1 MDNKNGG
8 NPLQQLFGLVMA
20 FVAIVILLLNIDV
33 TNFGF
38 YRIGQISNA
47 PVLIVV
53 MVMLVIWGIASSK
66 KLPWI
71 LAAADVVLIV
81 LSVLMG
87 TRFYFRRMSAL
98 TLIVIALMFAIG
110 AGLIIAGRGGKH
122 DGK

>member
-1 MDNKNGG
+1 MNKKNTE
-8 NPLQQLFGLVMA
+8 NPLQQLFGLAMA
-20 FVAIVILLLNIDV
+20 FVAVVILLLNIDV

-38 YRIGQISNA
+38 YRIGQISTA

-53 MVMLVIWGIASSK
+53 MVMLVIWGVASDK

-71 LAAADVVLIV
+71 LAAGDVLLIV

-87 TRFYFRRMSAL
+87 TRFYFKRMSAL

-110 AGLIIAGRGGKH
+110 VGLIIAGRGGKN
-122 DGK
+122 DDK

>member
-1 MDNKNGG
+1 MNKKNTE
-8 NPLQQLFGLVMA
+8 NPLQQLFGLAMA
-20 FVAIVILLLNIDV
+20 FVAVVILLLNIDV

-38 YRIGQISNA
+38 YRIGQISTA

-53 MVMLVIWGIASSK
+53 MVMLVIWGVASAK

-71 LAAADVVLIV
+71 LAAGDVLLIV

-87 TRFYFRRMSAL
+87 TRFYFKRMSAL

-110 AGLIIAGRGGKH
+110 VGLIIAGRGGKN
-122 DGK
+122 DDK

>member
-1 MDNKNGG
+1 MNKKDTE
-8 NPLQQLFGLVMA
+8 NPLQQLFGLAMA
-20 FVAIVILLLNIDV
+20 FVAVVILLLNIDV

-38 YRIGQISNA
+38 YRIGQISTA

-53 MVMLVIWGIASSK
+53 MVMLVIWGVASDK

-71 LAAADVVLIV
+71 LAAGDVLLIV

-87 TRFYFRRMSAL
+87 TRFYFKRMSAL

-110 AGLIIAGRGGKH
+110 VGLIIAGRGGKN
-122 DGK
+122 DDK